1 MISIR
6 KLLSRKFNIVCL
18 NLAGLLAR
26 FMLFHLPILFVDSGI
41 EENNIPSGCLLRAQ
55 TYSCGN
61 SSGFTPDSLL
71 IVQKN
76 ALHEPKFS
84 AKIIIP
90 FNLFP

>member
-1 MISIR
+1 MVSIR

-18 NLAGLLAR
+18 NWAGLLAR

-61 SSGFTPDSLL
+61 SSGFAPDSLL
-71 IVQKN
+71 IVQEKCP
-76 ALHEPKFS
+76 ART
-84 AKIIIP
+84 
-90 FNLFP
+90 